1 MKYPLLLS
9 VLALLN
15 TAAHAQTTG
24 SVKPV
29 RPVPAFPAL
38 PETAMQPTATITR
51 ASSTTAGSRF
61 QYQLLKIQDGQMAIL
76 APAWRGITKLEP
88 ERIQKSLWS
97 EIVPGSLDNKVMGV
111 LNELAVEGWELL
123 EVYNLSQ
130 PISAKQSIETSLT
143 FNDPNRPTYS
153 GTTSIT
159 TYTETRYLL
168 RRPLPTLDK

>member
-1 MKYPLLLS
+1 MKYTVLLAVLLLLQS
-9 VLALLN
+9 AAYAQA
-15 TAAHAQTTG
+15 TAPPKAA
-24 SVKPV
+24 

-38 PETAMQPTATITR
+38 PETAMQPTATVTR
-51 ASSTTAGSRF
+51 APGTPAGTRF
-61 QYQLLKIQDGQMAIL
+61 QYQLLKITDGQLAIL

-88 ERIQKSLWS
+88 ERVQKGLWR
-97 EIVPGSLDNKVMGV
+97 EAVPGSLDSKVMDV
-111 LNELAVEGWELL
+111 LNELSAEGWELL

-130 PISAKQSIETSLT
+130 PVSAKQSVETSLT

-168 RRPLPTLDK
+168 RRALP